1 MVISKIRSK
10 FEPINT
16 KTNKMNKNQKFVIS
30 INRELGSGGRTV
42 GEKLAAKLGVPFYDK
57 ALIKALEEKYK
68 LTVDE
73 IEKLKGRNH
82 SWWDEVSRLV
92 SFSESWMSTMEQDA
106 TGKPDFLTT
115 DDIYKAEKEILLG
128 IAKSG
133 SCVIAGRTSFF
144 IFRDHPN
151 HLNILIQASMES
163 RIERLVRKRHI
174 TPEQAKKTILE
185 VDKMREN
192 YLTKYTGVN
201 RYDATQYDLVIKS
214 DGKTE
219 DQIVDLIMLYIG

>member
-1 MVISKIRSK
+1 MD
-10 FEPINT
+10 
-16 KTNKMNKNQKFVIS
+16 KNQKFVIS

-57 ALIKALEEKYK
+57 ALIKALEEKYN

-73 IEKLKGRNH
+73 IERLKGRKH
-82 SWWDEVSRLV
+82 TWWGEVERLV
-92 SFSESWMSTMEQDA
+92 TFSESWLSA
-106 TGKPDFLTT
+106 TDPNVTHKPDFLTT
-115 DDIYKAEKEILLG
+115 DDIYHAEKEILLG
-128 IAKSG
+128 IAETG
-133 SCVIAGRTSFF
+133 SCVIAGRTGFY

-151 HLNILIQASMES
+151 HLNVLILASMES

-174 TPEQAKKTILE
+174 TPEQAKDIIHE

-192 YLTKYTGVN
+192 YLVRFTGVT
-201 RYDATQYDLVIKS
+201 RYDASYYDLVIRS

-219 DQIVDLIMLYIG
+219 DQIVDLIMQYIG